1 MFFFYLRRMLYPL
14 MFAPRV
20 KKLLWGS
27 ESWIVSAVEGD
38 VSVVRGG
45 MLGGNPLDELVGVYM
60 GDLVGDKVFER
71 FGEEFP
77 LLVKIIDARQRL
89 SVQVH
94 PTDEIA
100 AARHGA
106 WGKTEMWYILSRE
119 PGARLFI
126 GFREGVTR
134 EMYAAAVADGSVGG
148 LLNEVPVEPG
158 DAFFIP
164 AGTVHAIGEG
174 ITLAEVQQTSD
185 VTYRIFD
192 WNRVGDDGH
201 PRELHTEW
209 ALDAID
215 FAAPVRRVTQRP
227 SAGEAAMLVES
238 PYFTANVVDVAGA
251 AERSLAARD
260 SFTIYICLAGE
271 VGLTTRGG
279 SATLTADKAILIP
292 ADQDEITFAGNAT
305 LLETYV

>member
-1 MFFFYLRRMLYPL
+1 MLYPL
-14 MFAPRV
+14 KFAPRV

-27 ESWIVSAVEGD
+27 ESWVVSAVEDD

-45 MLGGNPLDELVGVYM
+45 MLDGNPLDELVGVYM

-77 LLVKIIDARQRL
+77 LLVKIIDAGQRL

-106 WGKTEMWYILSRE
+106 WGKTEMWYILSCE

-134 EMYAAAVADGSVGG
+134 EIYAAAVADGSVGG
-148 LLNEVPVEPG
+148 LLNEVPVKPG
-158 DAFFIP
+158 DAFYIP

-192 WNRVGDDGH
+192 WNRVGADGQ

-215 FAAPVRRVTQRP
+215 FAAPVRRVTQHP
-227 SAGEAAMLVES
+227 PAGEAALLVES

-251 AERSLAARD
+251 AVRELASRD

-271 VGLTTRGG
+271 VSLTTRGG
-279 SATLTADKAILIP
+279 TATLAADNAILIP
-292 ADQDEITFAGNAT
+292 ADQDEITFTGHAT
-305 LLETYV
+305 LLETYL

>member
-1 MFFFYLRRMLYPL
+1 MLYPL
-14 MFAPRV
+14 KLAPRV
-20 KKLLWGS
+20 KKPLWGS
-27 ESWIVSAVEGD
+27 ESWVLSAVEGD
-38 VSVVRGG
+38 VSIVKGG
-45 MLGGNPLDELVGVYM
+45 MLDGNPLDELVGVYM

-77 LLVKIIDARQRL
+77 LLVKIIDARQKL

-94 PTDEIA
+94 PTDDIA

-106 WGKTEMWYILSRE
+106 WGKTEMWYILHRE
-119 PGARLFI
+119 PGAKVYL

-134 EMYAAAVADGSVGG
+134 EVYSAALADGSVDR
-148 LLNEVPVEPG
+148 LLNEVDVEPG

-164 AGTVHAIGEG
+164 SGTVHTIGEG
-174 ITLAEVQQTSD
+174 VTLAEVQQTSD

-192 WNRVGDDGH
+192 WNRLGLDGR

-209 ALDAID
+209 AMDAIN
-215 FAAPVRRVTQRP
+215 FAAPVRRISQRP
-227 SAGEAAMLVES
+227 PVGEAALLVES

-251 AERSLAARD
+251 AVRELASRD

-271 VGLTTRGG
+271 VSLSVPG
-279 SATLTADKAILIP
+279 SEATLKADEAILIP
-292 ADQDEITFAGNAT
+292 ADQNEITLTGNAT
-305 LLETYV
+305 LLETYI

>member
-1 MFFFYLRRMLYPL
+1 MLYPL
-14 MFAPRV
+14 QFAPRL

-27 ESWIVSAVEGD
+27 ESWEISAVESD
-38 VSVVRGG
+38 VSVVKGG
-45 MLGGNPLDELVGVYM
+45 LLDSNPLDELVEVYM
-60 GDLVGDKVFER
+60 GDLVGDKVYER

-77 LLVKIIDARQRL
+77 LLVKIIEARERL

-106 WGKTEMWYILSRE
+106 YGKTEMWYILSRE

-134 EMYAAAVADGSVGG
+134 EVYAAAVADGSVGG

-174 ITLAEVQQTSD
+174 IVLAEVQQTSD

-192 WNRVGDDGH
+192 WNRVGADGK

-215 FAAPVRRVTQRP
+215 FAAPVRRVTRRP
-227 SAGEAAMLVES
+227 PAGEAALLVES
-238 PYFTANVVDVAGA
+238 PYFTANVVDVAGST
-251 AERSLAARD
+251 ERSLASRD

-271 VGLTTRGG
+271 VAVTTPGG
-279 SATLTADKAILIP
+279 KATLKADNAVLIP
-292 ADQDEITFAGNAT
+292 ADQDEIIFEGNAK
-305 LLETYV
+305 LLETYI

>member
-1 MFFFYLRRMLYPL
+1 MLYPL
-14 MFAPRV
+14 KFAPRV

-27 ESWIVSAVEGD
+27 ESWVVSAVEDD
-38 VSVVRGG
+38 VSMVRGG
-45 MLGGNPLDELVGVYM
+45 MLDGNPLDELVGVYM
-60 GDLVGDKVFER
+60 GDLVGDRVFER

-134 EMYAAAVADGSVGG
+134 EIYSAAVADGSVGG

-158 DAFFIP
+158 DVFFIP

-174 ITLAEVQQTSD
+174 IALAEVQQTSD

-192 WNRVGDDGH
+192 WNRVGADGQ

-215 FAAPVRRVTQRP
+215 FAAPVRRVTQLP
-227 SAGEAAMLVES
+227 PAGEAALLVES
-238 PYFTANVVDVAGA
+238 PFFTANVVDVAGA
-251 AERSLAARD
+251 ALRELASRD

-271 VGLTTRGG
+271 VSLTTRGG
-279 SATLTADKAILIP
+279 SATLAADQAILIP
-292 ADQDEITFAGNAT
+292 ADQDEITFTGNAK
-305 LLETYV
+305 LLETYI